1 MVGDAMLARSALLVA
16 TLLPGPALA
25 EGFEPVQDEGQ
36 FLELVGDRVL
46 RIGLYDLS
54 LRVRPGGVIEGSAM
68 GWAITGTWDWQDGY
82 FCREMDWSGTEIAY
96 NCQLVEAR
104 QGEVVRFTVDQGK
117 GESASFRLR

>member
-1 MVGDAMLARSALLVA
+1 MLCRFALLLAVVSS
-16 TLLPGPALA
+16 GPSLA
-25 EGFEPVQDEGQ
+25 EDFKPVRGEDQ

-54 LRVRPGGVIEGSAM
+54 LRVRPGGVIEGSAL
-68 GWAITGTWDWQDGY
+68 GWEITGTWDWQDGY

-104 QGEVVRFTVDQGK
+104 NDEAVRFTVDQGK
-117 GESASFRLR
+117 GDAATFRLR

>member
-1 MVGDAMLARSALLVA
+1 MPGRSALLLV
-16 TLLPGPALA
+16 TLLSGPSLA
-25 EGFEPVQDEGQ
+25 DEFKPVEDEGQ

-68 GWAITGTWDWQDGY
+68 GWDITGTWNWQDGY

-96 NCQLVEAR
+96 NCQLVEASS
-104 QGEVVRFTVDQGK
+104 GEVVRFTVDRGR

>member
-1 MVGDAMLARSALLVA
+1 MLGRSALLIV

-25 EGFEPVQDEGQ
+25 EGFEPVQDESQ
-36 FLELVGDRVL
+36 FLQLVGGRVL

-68 GWAITGTWDWQDGY
+68 GWAITGNWSWQDGF
-82 FCREMDWSGTEIAY
+82 FCRSMDWSGTEIDY

-104 QGEVVRFTVDQGK
+104 GSDVLRFTVDQGS
-117 GESASFRLR
+117 GESATFRLR

>member
-1 MVGDAMLARSALLVA
+1 MLGRFALVLV
-16 TLLPGPALA
+16 TFLPGPALA
-25 EGFEPVQDEGQ
+25 EDFQPVTDEGQ

-68 GWAITGTWDWQDGY
+68 GWDITGTWDWQDGY
-82 FCREMDWSGTEIAY
+82 FCRSMDWSGTEIAY

-104 QGEVVRFTVDQGK
+104 SGEVVRFTVDQGR